1 MDRHEAKRD
10 FLHKSGDANQMKDV
24 FIQSGLFMLIG
35 IGGVALFGLGAAF
48 LLIGSI
54 EKGLESIKVNFTPV
68 TWTRKK
74 ITGAGDA
81 MLDGLDRVRM
91 A

>member
-1 MDRHEAKRD
+1 
-10 FLHKSGDANQMKDV
+10 MKDV
-24 FIQSGLFMLIG
+24 FIQGGLFMLIG

-54 EKGLESIKVNFTPV
+54 EKGLQSIKVNFAPLTL
-68 TWTRKK
+68 TRKK
-74 ITGAGDA
+74 ISAAGDS

>member
-1 MDRHEAKRD
+1 
-10 FLHKSGDANQMKDV
+10 MKDV
-24 FIQSGLFMLIG
+24 FIQGGLFMLIG

-54 EKGLESIKVNFTPV
+54 EKGLQSIKVNFAPV

-81 MLDGLDRVRM
+81 MLDGLDRVRL